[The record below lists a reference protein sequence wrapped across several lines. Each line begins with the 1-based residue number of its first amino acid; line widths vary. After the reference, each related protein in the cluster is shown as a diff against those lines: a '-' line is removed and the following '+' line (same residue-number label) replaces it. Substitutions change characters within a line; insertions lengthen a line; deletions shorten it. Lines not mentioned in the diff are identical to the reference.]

1 MGAIATPER
10 LLSECG
16 TNYSGYGNNNYVL
29 FLHTFHYFPFP
40 FQEKSEPS
48 TIITTSSAAMTTSIV
63 VTKTS
68 TCGVSTSQE
77 KLSCT
82 SDSLNEPQVVP
93 NNNVMKTNNT
103 TTTTTTAMSS
113 MVSR

>member
-1 MGAIATPER
+1 
-10 LLSECG
+10 
-16 TNYSGYGNNNYVL
+16 
-29 FLHTFHYFPFP
+29 
-40 FQEKSEPS
+40 
-48 TIITTSSAAMTTSIV
+48 MTTSIV

-82 SDSLNEPQVVP
+82 SDSLNEPQGVP
-93 NNNVMKTNNT
+93 NNVMKTNNT

>member
-1 MGAIATPER
+1 
-10 LLSECG
+10 
-16 TNYSGYGNNNYVL
+16 
-29 FLHTFHYFPFP
+29 
-40 FQEKSEPS
+40 
-48 TIITTSSAAMTTSIV
+48 MTTSIV

-93 NNNVMKTNNT
+93 NNNVMKTNNNT
-103 TTTTTTAMSS
+103 FSS
-113 MVSR
+113 RLLGHFVLAAKDLRMACKLDFDEIADEWLKEVTPNVSTFSLFVLRLKVGIS